1 MRFPIRWKMLAL
13 VTAVLVAA
21 MASYLVLAI
30 SLLRRDKVA
39 YIYDLNSSLAR
50 TVSAEVEAALATLS
64 DKAIFFAH
72 ETVAQPSEAD
82 ALAQH
87 FFAGESDLLA
97 LEVWQR
103 QANGIYK
110 QRQRWLERKRLADAN
125 IKEESL
131 ARSRRDAPIPWDTVA
146 ESKTLVQNASVPPD
160 LPLLSLAAATADR
173 ATVVVATLRPDRLL
187 RIFGRT
193 EAYGAYLVDQR
204 GTVLV
209 HPDSRL
215 IVNHESL
222 LGRPL
227 VRESLEGLPVRG
239 VRPAA
244 HDDGEK
250 YIGAFARIPNLGL
263 TVITETP
270 QSEALKTSR
279 ELVRT
284 AILLAAVIF
293 FAAVLVSI
301 FFSRRLAAPLKEL
314 HRAAERIGSGDFDVT
329 VAARSQDEVGDLA
342 RAVTRMAAELEA
354 RDARLQE
361 SHAQL
366 LQSEKL
372 AVLGAMSAEISHEIK
387 NPLAS
392 IQGFAQLGE
401 SVATLEEARASFATI
416 SAQTKRAKE
425 ILENVLRYTRQQP
438 EQEPLAINQVASDTL
453 ALVASQLSAN
463 HVTLKL
469 ELAPELPPIVGN
481 AGQLQQ
487 VILNLALNA
496 LHAMEGTSG
505 TLTVRTSA
513 KDGQVRLELADSGPG
528 IAEEVKAQ
536 LFRPFFTTKPRGK
549 GTGLG
554 LSVSQNIIQQHRGA
568 LTLASELG
576 KGTTLTIEL
585 PVG

>member
-1 MRFPIRWKMLAL
+1 MLAL

-21 MASYLVLAI
+21 MVSYLALAI
-30 SLLRRDKVA
+30 SLLQRDKIA

-72 ETVAQPSEAD
+72 ETVAQPGEAD
-82 ALAQH
+82 ALAAH
-87 FFAGESDLLA
+87 FFAGETDLLA

-103 QANGIYK
+103 QPSGVYR
-110 QRQRWLERKRLADAN
+110 QRQRWLENKRLLGAN
-125 IKEESL
+125 IKDDNL

-146 ESKTLVQNASVPPD
+146 ESKVLVQNASVPPD
-160 LPLLSLAAATADR
+160 LPLLSLAAATADK
-173 ATVVVATLRPDRLL
+173 TTIVVATLRPNRLL

-215 IVNHESL
+215 IVAHENL

-250 YIGAFARIPNLGL
+250 YIGAFARIPALGL

-279 ELVRT
+279 ELIRS

-293 FAAVLVSI
+293 FAAVLISI
-301 FFSRRLAAPLKEL
+301 FISRRLAAPLKEL
-314 HRAAERIGSGDFDVT
+314 HRAAERIGAGDFHVSI
-329 VAARSQDEVGDLA
+329 AARSRDEVGDLA
-342 RAVTRMAAELEA
+342 RAVTKMAAELEA
-354 RDARLQE
+354 RESRLQE
-361 SHAQL
+361 THAQL
-366 LQSEKL
+366 VQSEKL

-401 SVATLEEARASFATI
+401 SITSIEEARASFATI
-416 SAQTKRAKE
+416 AAQTKRAKE

-438 EQEPLAINQVASDTL
+438 EQEPLQLNEIIQDTL
-453 ALVASQLSAN
+453 RLIGPQLTAN
-463 HVTLKL
+463 HVTLTTQ
-469 ELAPELPPIVGN
+469 LATDLPTIQGN

-487 VILNLALNA
+487 VVLNLALNA
-496 LHAMEGTSG
+496 VQAMPTAG
-505 TLTVRTSA
+505 TLTVRSEL
-513 KDGQVRLELADSGPG
+513 KQGQVRVQIVDTGPG
-528 IAEEVKAQ
+528 IAAETKHQ

-554 LSVSQNIIQQHRGA
+554 LSVSQNIVQQHRGA
-568 LTLASELG
+568 LTLESEIG
-576 KGTTLTIEL
+576 TGTTLTIEI
-585 PVG
+585 PVSSAQ